1 MAAAHAATGRWPHNS
16 LGEWA
21 VLRLL
26 LPGNRLHLM
35 LQQAWQQIDA
45 QLEPGE
51 SVLSSFAP
59 DLNERFDFADGLI
72 VLTNH
77 RLISVEPPTGQA
89 ASALLQSWPLA
100 EVVSLR
106 ARDRAGLGVLEADGT
121 AGRLLADWRYTAAR
135 TAGAHRLVERFGAFR
150 RGEPAPADE
159 EEAER
164 PSNVREP
171 RRAQPSTRAL
181 FRLLPFASAR
191 KGLILLGFL
200 LTLATT
206 TAALIPPYLTKPLV
220 NNFLVPYES
229 ERKAID
235 ASFASQE
242 AVIAA
247 RAGAGDSR
255 KATEQGEAEL
265 RQASDAHDRALA
277 DLQASR
283 RAHFMTI
290 GWYLAAFAGS
300 AVLAWLLGWAQGV
313 VMAYVSERIS
323 ADLRNATYA
332 HLNQLSLEFFGGRRT
347 GDLIARL
354 STDTERLCS
363 YLSDNLV
370 DFATDVLMIIGTTI
384 VLVSMDPI
392 LALAAICPFPVIAW
406 IVYRARTQLQ
416 HGFRRGGR
424 AWSHMTSVLADTIP
438 GMRVVKAFAQE
449 KREIERFR
457 RSNEMVVEANDRVNV
472 VWTFFWPMVAM
483 LTQFGLLII
492 WACGAYQIFA
502 FRIDVGTL
510 LAFLA
515 FVSRFYVRLESMS
528 RMFSATERAANSA
541 HRLFEILDRVP
552 SVAEPTNPVHPENLR
567 GDVDLR
573 GVSFRYGTR
582 SILENIN
589 LKIESGE
596 MIGLVGASGSGKT
609 TLVNLIC
616 RFYDVSEGAI
626 LVDGIDIRQFSVA
639 EYRHQIGLVLQEPF
653 LFFGTVAENIAYGR
667 PEATPDEVIA
677 AARAAR
683 AHDFILRL
691 PLGYNSL
698 VGERGQFLSGGER
711 QRISI
716 ARALLIN
723 PRILILDEATA
734 SVDTTTEREIQ
745 LALDNLVRGRTTIA
759 IAHRLTTLEQADR
772 LVVLERGE
780 IVEVGKHADLL
791 ALNGVYARLYN
802 AQLDHH

>member
-1 MAAAHAATGRWPHNS
+1 
-16 LGEWA
+16 
-21 VLRLL
+21 
-26 LPGNRLHLM
+26 M
-35 LQQAWQQIDA
+35 LQQAWRKIDGE
-45 QLEPGE
+45 LESGE
-51 SVLSSFAP
+51 TILSSFAP
-59 DLNERFDFADGLI
+59 DLNDRFDYADGLI
-72 VLTNH
+72 VLTDR
-77 RLISVEPPTGQA
+77 RLLSVEPAVGQQA
-89 ASALLQSWPLA
+89 DSRTQAWPLA
-100 EVVSLR
+100 DIVTLR

-121 AGRLLADWRYTAAR
+121 EGRLLADWHYTAAR
-135 TAGAHRLVERFGAFR
+135 TADAHRLVERFAAFR
-150 RGEPAPADE
+150 RGEAAPADDD
-159 EEAER
+159 EAER
-164 PSNVREP
+164 PQHARAP
-171 RRAQPSTRAL
+171 RKAQASVRAL
-181 FRLLPFASAR
+181 LRLLPFARAR
-191 KGLILLGFL
+191 LGLVLLGFV

-206 TAALIPPYLTKPLV
+206 AVALIPPYLTKPLV
-220 NNFLVPYES
+220 NNFLDPYDRQRQE
-229 ERKAID
+229 ID
-235 ASFASQE
+235 AQFEHELAALAARELANPSPEQAAKFAADSDQAETKRQE
-242 AVIAA
+242 ALAA
-247 RAGAGDSR
+247 LQSS
-255 KATEQGEAEL
+255 Q
-265 RQASDAHDRALA
+265 SD
-277 DLQASR
+277 
-283 RAHFMTI
+283 HFWNI
-290 GWYLAAFAGS
+290 RWYLAAFAG
-300 AVLAWLLGWAQGV
+300 AAILAWALGWAQGV

-370 DFATDVLMIIGTTI
+370 DFATDVLMIVGTTI
-384 VLVSMDPI
+384 VLLQMDPM

-449 KREIERFR
+449 QREIDRFR
-457 RSNEMVVEANDRVNV
+457 RANELVIEANDRVNV

-483 LTQFGLLII
+483 LTQFGLLVV
-492 WACGAYQIFA
+492 WACGAYQIFN
-502 FRIDVGTL
+502 FRIDMGTL
-510 LAFLA
+510 FAFLT

-528 RMFSATERAANSA
+528 RMVSATERAASSA
-541 HRLFEILDRVP
+541 HRLFEILDRLP
-552 SVAEPTNPVHPENLR
+552 SVAEPAAPIHIEHLR
-567 GDVDLR
+567 GDVELR
-573 GVSFRYGTR
+573 DVGFRYGTR
-582 SILENIN
+582 PIINNFN

-609 TLVNLIC
+609 TLVNLVC

-626 LVDGIDIRQFSVA
+626 LVDGIDIRQFSVSD
-639 EYRHQIGLVLQEPF
+639 YRRQIGLVLQEPF

-667 PEATPDEVIA
+667 PNATPDQIIA

-716 ARALLIN
+716 ARALLID
-723 PRILILDEATA
+723 PRILILDEATS

-759 IAHRLTTLEQADR
+759 IAHRLTTIEKADR
-772 LVVLERGE
+772 LVVMERGE
-780 IVEVGKHADLL
+780 IVEIGKHADLL
-791 ALNGVYARLYN
+791 AQGGVYARLYH
-802 AQLDHH
+802 AQLDEH

>member
-1 MAAAHAATGRWPHNS
+1 M
-16 LGEWA
+16 
-21 VLRLL
+21 LR
-26 LPGNRLHLM
+26 N
-35 LQQAWQQIDA
+35 AWQTIDA
-45 QLEPGE
+45 QLETGE

-59 DLNERFDFADGLI
+59 DLNDRFNYANGLI

-77 RLISVEPPTGQA
+77 RLISVEPAVGQD
-89 ASALLQSWPLA
+89 ASPRIQAWRLA
-100 EVVSLR
+100 EVVALR

-121 AGRLLADWRYTAAR
+121 EGRLLADWRYTAAR
-135 TAGAHRLVERFGAFR
+135 TADAHRLVERFASFR
-150 RGEPAPADE
+150 RGEAAPADE
-159 EEAER
+159 DEAER
-164 PSNVREP
+164 PSHDRAP
-171 RRAQPSTRAL
+171 RKAQSSAHAL
-181 FRLLPFASAR
+181 FRLLPFARAR
-191 KGLILLGFL
+191 KGLILLGFV

-206 TAALIPPYLTKPLV
+206 AASLIPPYLTMPLV
-220 NNFLVPYES
+220 NNFLEPYVS

-235 ASFASQE
+235 ARFENQQ
-242 AVIAA
+242 AVIT
-247 RAGAGDSR
+247 AGAGEAIAAQDAATMAHE
-255 KATEQGEAEL
+255 KAIDTH
-265 RQASDAHDRALA
+265 RQALA
-277 DLQASR
+277 DLQTR
-283 RAHFMTI
+283 QRAHFMTI
-290 GWYLAAFAGS
+290 GWYLAAFAGA

-313 VMAYVSERIS
+313 TMAYVSERVS

-363 YLSDNLV
+363 FLSDNLV
-370 DFATDVLMIIGTTI
+370 DFATDVLMIVGATAMM
-384 VLVSMDPI
+384 VWLDPI
-392 LALAAICPFPVIAW
+392 LALAAICPFPIIAW

-449 KREIERFR
+449 QREIERFR
-457 RSNEMVVEANDRVNV
+457 RSNAMVVEANDRVNI

-483 LTQFGLLII
+483 LTQFGLLAI
-492 WACGAYQIFA
+492 WACGAYQIYE
-502 FRIDVGTL
+502 FRIDVGML
-510 LAFLA
+510 FL
-515 FVSRFYVRLESMS
+515 FQIYVGRFYVRLESMS

-552 SVAEPTNPVHPENLR
+552 SVAEPAVPIHPENLR
-567 GDVDLR
+567 GDVELR
-573 GVSFRYGTR
+573 GVGFRYGTR
-582 SILENIN
+582 SIIENFN

-609 TLVNLIC
+609 TLVNLVC

-639 EYRHQIGLVLQEPF
+639 EYRRQIGLVLQEPF

-667 PEATPDEVIA
+667 PEATPSEIIA

-723 PRILILDEATA
+723 PRILILDEATS

-772 LVVLERGE
+772 LVVMERGE
-780 IVEVGKHADLL
+780 IVEVGKHAELL
-791 ALNGVYARLYN
+791 ALGGVYARLYN
-802 AQLDHH
+802 AQLDHHD